1 MRGLRHTSTHRL
13 ARHPGKR
20 SVCAHSGVVPCTQPE
35 APISSS
41 LVGLPR
47 RPLGSR
53 ANCAGQ
59 VLTCANWESGAVNE
73 GSSVGPVVP
82 QATSHTSTPPPPPS
96 PARAHSTANTLN
108 TAHPTQPTNQP
119 PPSGAD
125 MQVVS
130 LAHKVGAKTKTQGV
144 WDRTHSAGLWHSSA
158 PTPPDHHPA
167 LTGP

>member
-82 QATSHTSTPPPPPS
+82 QAT
-96 PARAHSTANTLN
+96 
-108 TAHPTQPTNQP
+108 HP
-119 PPSGAD
+119 
-125 MQVVS
+125 
-130 LAHKVGAKTKTQGV
+130 HI
-144 WDRTHSAGLWHSSA
+144 
-158 PTPPDHHPA
+158 HPA
-167 LTGP
+167 PSSFPSTRPLDC